1 MLYNSI
7 ESAGFYV
14 PGGKALYPSSVLMN
28 AIPALVAGVE
38 RRVMVSPI
46 SDLKKSS
53 IVLAAGYIAGVTEVF
68 CMGGAHSVAALA
80 YGTKTIEPVN
90 KIVGPGNAYVAEAKR
105 QVFGIVGIDSIAGPS
120 EVLIVSDDTSS
131 PEHIAIDLLS
141 QAEHDEQAQAIL
153 ITDSLEFSIK
163 VELAIEKFLKDF
175 DQSLEVIILENSAR
189 TAQDAAKALDC
200 NVGAIVKS
208 LLFRAG
214 DDFILC
220 LVAGDKRCS
229 LNKLKKFKDKKDIS
243 MASPEE
249 VKTQTG
255 YTIGGVSPIGHLNKI
270 EIIIDKSLERFNQ
283 LFAAAGHPN
292 CVFKINFINIQ
303 KITNGKVEDIIE

>member
-1 MLYNSI
+1 MSLLD
-7 ESAGFYV
+7 
-14 PGGKALYPSSVLMN
+14 K
-28 AIPALVAGVE
+28 
-38 RRVMVSPI
+38 
-46 SDLKKSS
+46 
-53 IVLAAGYIAGVTEVF
+53 
-68 CMGGAHSVAALA
+68 
-80 YGTKTIEPVN
+80 EPV
-90 KIVGPGNAYVAEAKR
+90 KRAER
-105 QVFGIVGIDSIAGPS
+105 
-120 EVLIVSDDTSS
+120 
-131 PEHIAIDLLS
+131 
-141 QAEHDEQAQAIL
+141 
-153 ITDSLEFSIK
+153 
-163 VELAIEKFLKDF
+163 FLKDF
-175 DQSLEVIILENSAR
+175 DKSLEVIFLENSAR

-208 LLFRAG
+208 LLFRTG

-229 LNKLKKFKDKKDIS
+229 LNKLKKLKDKKDIL

-270 EIIIDKSLERFNQ
+270 EILIDKSLERFNQ

-303 KITNGKVEDIIE
+303 KITNGKVENIIE